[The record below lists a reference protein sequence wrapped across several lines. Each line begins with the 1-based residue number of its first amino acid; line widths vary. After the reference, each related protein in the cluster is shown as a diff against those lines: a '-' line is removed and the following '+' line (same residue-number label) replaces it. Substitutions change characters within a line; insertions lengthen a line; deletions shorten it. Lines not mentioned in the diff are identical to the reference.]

1 MQVQQQGQ
9 STGTHSIKGT
19 HPFNLTPV
27 KSLCFSVQL
36 HISCYCVY
44 CKYIDLLEYYNKPDW
59 KVTTS
64 FIVFLMHPHIQ

>member
-44 CKYIDLLEYYNKPDW
+44 CKYIDLLECNQLYRLRFAHQFLAQMLEA
-59 KVTTS
+59 KVS
-64 FIVFLMHPHIQ
+64 